1 MVFNILDLYSNV
13 YTDILAVPV
22 VKGVY
27 NSSPTSTNPS
37 RLKLKKRNSQ
47 AAMQPQQSKPGSQIT
62 DVAFK
67 FISFFFF
74 EFII

>member
-27 NSSPTSTNPS
+27 NSSPLP
-37 RLKLKKRNSQ
+37 LILL
-47 AAMQPQQSKPGSQIT
+47 
-62 DVAFK
+62 D
-67 FISFFFF
+67 
-74 EFII
+74 